1 MFKVKFADIGEGLT
15 EGLVTE
21 VIVKVGDSVKMGD
34 PLFNV
39 ETDKVTS
46 DIFAPVDGIISKI
59 LIEPNQEI
67 KVGDIVVEID
77 DGKDSP
83 EAAAPKADA
92 SNAEPVEENASV
104 VGATPVSNEL
114 IPPRNATARRVPP
127 RPDNVPQKVMR
138 VLKEFSPLGVVHG
151 NNETPPNAPKFSPKD
166 PTKHYD
172 VIIVGAGVGG
182 YVCAIKCSQLGLKT
196 LAIEK
201 NKYGGVCLN
210 IGCIPTKSLLKSAD
224 LYEQITRHASNY
236 GIKVD
241 LKGVKADWKAIQD
254 RKNGIVD
261 KLTTGVKGLLRKNK
275 VDTVEGEAIAIDKNN
290 IKVGEVVYTTDNL
303 IIATGSV
310 PNTLNIPG
318 AKEAAEKNWL
328 IDSTGALA
336 LSEIPKELIVIGGG
350 VIGIEFACVYKRLG
364 SKVTILQFLP
374 KILEML
380 DDDVSK
386 EMTKILL
393 ERGNLEIITGA
404 NTKEFKD
411 GSVVYEK
418 DGKLHTIKADYCL
431 QSVGRK
437 VVTSGFDNLGLEKND
452 KGHININEYCETNI
466 DGVYAIGDVT
476 GKIMLAHVASHEGLV
491 AANRIAR
498 KLGNDKAEDIIMN
511 FDRVPSCI
519 YTHPEVASVGFTE
532 EQVKSKNIK
541 YQAYK
546 FPFAAIGKALADG
559 NTDGFVK
566 IICEPEHK
574 QVLGAH
580 IICNTATDMISEIT
594 TLMECEGTITELSRA
609 IHPHPTLSEAIGE
622 AAEALEFGKPIN
634 F

>member
-83 EAAAPKADA
+83 EAAAPKTDA
-92 SNAEPVEENASV
+92 SNAKPVEENASV

-196 LAIEK
+196 LVIEK

-241 LKGVKADWKAIQD
+241 LKGVKAD
-254 RKNGIVD
+254 
-261 KLTTGVKGLLRKNK
+261 
-275 VDTVEGEAIAIDKNN
+275 
-290 IKVGEVVYTTDNL
+290 
-303 IIATGSV
+303 
-310 PNTLNIPG
+310 
-318 AKEAAEKNWL
+318 
-328 IDSTGALA
+328 
-336 LSEIPKELIVIGGG
+336 
-350 VIGIEFACVYKRLG
+350 
-364 SKVTILQFLP
+364 
-374 KILEML
+374 
-380 DDDVSK
+380 
-386 EMTKILL
+386 
-393 ERGNLEIITGA
+393 
-404 NTKEFKD
+404 
-411 GSVVYEK
+411 
-418 DGKLHTIKADYCL
+418 
-431 QSVGRK
+431 
-437 VVTSGFDNLGLEKND
+437 
-452 KGHININEYCETNI
+452 
-466 DGVYAIGDVT
+466 
-476 GKIMLAHVASHEGLV
+476 
-491 AANRIAR
+491 
-498 KLGNDKAEDIIMN
+498 
-511 FDRVPSCI
+511 
-519 YTHPEVASVGFTE
+519 
-532 EQVKSKNIK
+532 
-541 YQAYK
+541 
-546 FPFAAIGKALADG
+546 
-559 NTDGFVK
+559 
-566 IICEPEHK
+566 
-574 QVLGAH
+574 
-580 IICNTATDMISEIT
+580 
-594 TLMECEGTITELSRA
+594 
-609 IHPHPTLSEAIGE
+609 
-622 AAEALEFGKPIN
+622 
-634 F
+634 